1 MGETGSFEPDQGGG
15 TQGAGPR
22 QGAVPPPSQP
32 GTWPRPPD
40 APAAAQGPRHPYA
53 PPPHTAGYPPPHAA
67 AYPPQHGYPPGYA
80 AGYPPPHARYP
91 QPVWRPPAPLAEW
104 WQRLVASLVDGAL
117 MFLVQLPGIVL
128 VYGWFFSMW
137 LALMRAV
144 VNEQP
149 PPTDLPGWSPV
160 AILGGMAYMLLAT
173 AAGAWYFG
181 WRQGLTGETV
191 GKRIMRIRLVGMYDG
206 QPIGG
211 KRGLGRYALRFVLAA
226 ANVGIVSY
234 LWPLWDAKRQT
245 WEDMAVK
252 SIVVSDDRPA

>member
-53 PPPHTAGYPPPHAA
+53 PPPHAA

-117 MFLVQLPGIVL
+117 MFLVQLPGLVL
-128 VYGWFFSMW
+128 VYGPIVSAW
-137 LALMRAV
+137 LAAVRAII
-144 VNEQP
+144 NGQQP
-149 PPTDLPGWSPV
+149 PPPAVSAWWFFASLVGV
-160 AILGGMAYMLLAT
+160 AYLLLGT

-181 WRQGLTGETV
+181 WRQGLTGQTF
-191 GKRIMRIRLVGMYDG
+191 GKRMMRIRLVGMYGG

-211 KRGLGRYALRFVLAA
+211 KRGLGRYGLRLLIAMGYA
-226 ANVGIVSY
+226 SIVSF

-245 WEDMAVK
+245 WEDMALK
-252 SIVVSDDRPA
+252 SIVVRDDQPA